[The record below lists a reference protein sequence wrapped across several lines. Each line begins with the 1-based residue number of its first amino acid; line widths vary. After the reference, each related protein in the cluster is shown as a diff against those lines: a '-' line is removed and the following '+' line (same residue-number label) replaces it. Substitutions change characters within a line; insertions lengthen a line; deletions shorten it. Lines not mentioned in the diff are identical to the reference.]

1 MFLVS
6 LIAVIYNVNIL
17 RVKVSVFSQRETD
30 NEPKPYGNVRIC
42 AAPCGVCGSVDAA
55 KN

>member
-1 MFLVS
+1 MSLVL
-6 LIAVIYNVNIL
+6 LIVVIYNENIL
-17 RVKVSVFSQRETD
+17 RGKVSVFSQRETD